1 MNLKTFPIL
10 FNEKVSYCH
19 IGDIS
24 TFTTH
29 LSNVMKNTIA
39 VCLENPQTHSLMR
52 VHYNFKGMFSSQIK
66 KKKSIVKLQSLYT
79 KAIPTS
85 MLYIVP

>member
-24 TFTTH
+24 MFTTH
-29 LSNVMKNTIA
+29 LSNVMKNTIV
-39 VCLENPQTHSLMR
+39 VCLENPQTHSLTR
-52 VHYNFKGMFSSQIK
+52 VHYNFKGIFSSQIK
-66 KKKSIVKLQSLYT
+66 KKNLL
-79 KAIPTS
+79 
-85 MLYIVP
+85 